1 VPALERVVGCHSDA
15 WRGYSGRRRVLSIQ
29 GDEFTRPSERCM
41 PPIDPSGS
49 VGFALIG
56 TTLLHRYYSVF
67 DFGGDKVEEYQPR
80 IGFGRLKKEYDYLHQ

>member
-1 VPALERVVGCHSDA
+1 
-15 WRGYSGRRRVLSIQ
+15 
-29 GDEFTRPSERCM
+29 M